1 MAATTAP
8 PSKLSLS
15 ENWKF
20 SEVTSFAKYIELWL
34 SAEVNHFSR
43 FSLSLSLSF
52 LAPAYHIHS
61 HTHSLLFFSSSPPSL
76 LLLLFF
82 FLLDWNLYSMP
93 SSPRATKLLITDVN
107 CCVTSYRCSTS
118 NNRSPADASRRHA
131 RRCETNLKLSRSV
144 GEEEEKGGGGVADA
158 ATAATIS
165 SSSSTSTSK
174 SSRVDVVF
182 TRRQACTLSCSIAS
196 LHSLFP
202 LTGGSEARFDAA
214 EEEAKHLKIIRPAV
228 ADIIYDKGAK
238 LQGKTFS
245 TRNPSAS
252 FPQGEDGG
260 SEKESDN
267 DGIQAQFVVPD
278 RWRCAGLMERDADL
292 GAETS
297 RFTWPA
303 FEDPVTSK
311 QILERV
317 SILSLDAPKGKEG
330 VLEKV
335 YQTGTIEAI
344 VGSLPANSL
353 SKLEKADIFRAN
365 TRKSEDG
372 ITYYDWELVRLNPFP
387 LLLLSPT
394 SSFHCF

>member
-1 MAATTAP
+1 
-8 PSKLSLS
+8 
-15 ENWKF
+15 
-20 SEVTSFAKYIELWL
+20 
-34 SAEVNHFSR
+34 
-43 FSLSLSLSF
+43 
-52 LAPAYHIHS
+52 
-61 HTHSLLFFSSSPPSL
+61 
-76 LLLLFF
+76 
-82 FLLDWNLYSMP
+82 
-93 SSPRATKLLITDVN
+93 
-107 CCVTSYRCSTS
+107 
-118 NNRSPADASRRHA
+118 
-131 RRCETNLKLSRSV
+131 
-144 GEEEEKGGGGVADA
+144 
-158 ATAATIS
+158 
-165 SSSSTSTSK
+165 
-174 SSRVDVVF
+174 
-182 TRRQACTLSCSIAS
+182 
-196 LHSLFP
+196 
-202 LTGGSEARFDAA
+202 
-214 EEEAKHLKIIRPAV
+214 
-228 ADIIYDKGAK
+228 
-238 LQGKTFS
+238 
-245 TRNPSAS
+245 
-252 FPQGEDGG
+252 
-260 SEKESDN
+260 
-267 DGIQAQFVVPD
+267 
-278 RWRCAGLMERDADL
+278 MERDADL